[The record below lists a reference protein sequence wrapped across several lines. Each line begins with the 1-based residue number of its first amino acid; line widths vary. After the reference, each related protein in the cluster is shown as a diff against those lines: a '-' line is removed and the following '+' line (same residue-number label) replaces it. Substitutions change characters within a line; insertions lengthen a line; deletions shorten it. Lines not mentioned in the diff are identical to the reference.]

1 MLNILLDT
9 NIVVDFYEG
18 GILFALNTSLFSVSN
33 IVLNEEILKQIKNFS
48 FDKIQ
53 IIKEEYL
60 ELMEANKLQTVD
72 KGVSFID
79 ALNVAIAKERSMC
92 LATGD
97 QKLKK
102 VAESL
107 KVQCFGTIK
116 LIEILIEEKLLTI
129 SEGVNC
135 LNELKNNSKRRL
147 PKDLI
152 EKTIDQINKKEK
164 ILI

>member
-1 MLNILLDT
+1 
-9 NIVVDFYEG
+9 
-18 GILFALNTSLFSVSN
+18 
-33 IVLNEEILKQIKNFS
+33 
-48 FDKIQ
+48 
-53 IIKEEYL
+53 
-60 ELMEANKLQTVD
+60 MEANKLQTVD

-116 LIEILIEEKLLTI
+116 LIEILIEEKLITI

-135 LNELKNNSKRRL
+135 LNELRNNSKRRL

-152 EKTIDQINKKEK
+152 EKAIEK
-164 ILI
+164 IKLEDKVLN